1 MLNRY
6 CSHIALLIAL
16 PAAYLAAACRSTPA
30 PPAATVSADTWA
42 VVDGREITRDYV
54 EKAYRRTGG
63 GSPELSD
70 EEALTAKLTLLN
82 EVIVQEILV
91 AKAGQLKI
99 ELTDK
104 ELDTAYAEARKNIPE
119 EAFQK
124 ELTRRNLTAAD
135 MREGLR
141 RELLS
146 QKVVERELQS
156 KVVVTDQEVRDFFN
170 ANRARF
176 NFPEEAYH
184 IAQIA
189 ITPQRDPQTA
199 NRLGDDA
206 ATPQAAAA
214 KARML
219 MERLKAGA
227 SFSDL
232 AMDYSEDPQSAPR
245 GGDLGFVPMSRLQ
258 QVPPLLA
265 QRGAEEDTG
274 HGQSGEP
281 GRFADYRAGGRPR
294 GGGSTGSVDAGRA
307 RKHHGDASRAPGTT
321 AARGLLDCSAER
333 RADRQLPG
341 ATTGRIAGQD
351 TGPGA
356 CRADRQVSIDVPL
369 LRWVASGAHASRHL
383 IAWFARRDP
392 DIDPASPGFP

>member
-1 MLNRY
+1 MSIPRLGLCNEYRQRF
-6 CSHIALLIAL
+6 ALLMAL
-16 PAAYLAAACRSTPA
+16 AAACLGAACRSTPA
-30 PPAATVSADTWA
+30 TQPATVSANTWA

-54 EKAYRRTGG
+54 EKTYRRTRGA
-63 GSPELSD
+63 SQELS
-70 EEALTAKLTLLN
+70 EEETLAAKLSLLN

-99 ELTDK
+99 ELPDK
-104 ELDTAYAEARKNIPE
+104 EIDTAYAEARKNIPE
-119 EAFQK
+119 EAFQQ

-146 QKVVERELQS
+146 QKVVEREVQS
-156 KVVVTDQEVRDFFN
+156 KIVVPDQEVRDFFN
-170 ANRARF
+170 ANRSRF

-189 ITPQRDPQTA
+189 ITPLGDPQTA

-245 GGDLGFVPMSRLQ
+245 GGDLGFVPMSKLKQ
-258 QVPPLLA
+258 APPPL
-265 QRGAEEDTG
+265 R
-274 HGQSGEP
+274 
-281 GRFADYRAGGRPR
+281 
-294 GGGSTGSVDAGRA
+294 DAVL
-307 RKHHGDASRAPGTT
+307 KKKPGTVSLVSQEGAHTIVLVVAHELAGQRDLSMPAVRENIT
-321 AARGLLDCSAER
+321 ATLRGRKEQLMRAAYLTAVQSDAQVVNYLARRLVESQGKIPSLGFA
-333 RADRQLPG
+333 AP
-341 ATTGRIAGQD
+341 TGR
-351 TGPGA
+351 
-356 CRADRQVSIDVPL
+356 
-369 LRWVASGAHASRHL
+369 
-383 IAWFARRDP
+383 
-392 DIDPASPGFP
+392 